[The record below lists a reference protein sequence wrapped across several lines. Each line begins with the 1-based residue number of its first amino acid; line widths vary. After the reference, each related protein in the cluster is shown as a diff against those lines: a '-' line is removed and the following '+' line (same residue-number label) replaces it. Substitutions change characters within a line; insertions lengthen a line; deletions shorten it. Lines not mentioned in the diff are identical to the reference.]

1 MAKPGPIVEETVTF
15 LRNLPLEEAGFADDK
30 LLINATRLS

>member
-15 LRNLPLEEAGFADDK
+15 LRNLPLEETGLAEDK
-30 LLINATRLS
+30 LLINVTRLS